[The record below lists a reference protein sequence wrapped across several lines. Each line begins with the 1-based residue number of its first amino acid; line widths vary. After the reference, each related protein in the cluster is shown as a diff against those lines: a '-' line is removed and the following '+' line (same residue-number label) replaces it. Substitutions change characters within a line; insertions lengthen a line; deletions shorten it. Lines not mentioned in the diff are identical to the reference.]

1 MTERTEILSTAE
13 MRMSEAAAMRSGI
26 PSLELMRRAG
36 EGIFRSTEWN
46 GPAAVVCGTGNNAG
60 DGYVVAAMLQDT
72 GIPCDLILVEDR
84 FSDDGRYYFNRCVK
98 KGIPVK
104 MFSEVRDL
112 REYTSILDCIFGTGF
127 RGEAEGLFRS
137 AIEAINESGAFVVS
151 ADINSGINGDTGEG
165 TVFVRS
171 DITVSVG
178 FRKTGHVSGK
188 GPESYKKLINAD
200 IGISPI
206 HL

>member
-112 REYTSILDCIFGTGF
+112 REYASILDCIFGTGF

>member
-13 MRMSEAAAMRSGI
+13 MRMSEAAAMRSGG

-36 EGIFRSTEWN
+36 EGIFRSVEWN

-60 DGYVVAAMLQDT
+60 DGYVVAAMLQD
-72 GIPCDLILVEDR
+72 INVQCDLILVEDR

-112 REYTSILDCIFGTGF
+112 REYASILDCIFGTGF

-178 FRKTGHVSGK
+178 FRKTGHVSGR

>member
-1 MTERTEILSTAE
+1 
-13 MRMSEAAAMRSGI
+13 
-26 PSLELMRRAG
+26 
-36 EGIFRSTEWN
+36 
-46 GPAAVVCGTGNNAG
+46 
-60 DGYVVAAMLQDT
+60 
-72 GIPCDLILVEDR
+72 
-84 FSDDGRYYFNRCVK
+84 
-98 KGIPVK
+98 

-112 REYTSILDCIFGTGF
+112 RAYASILDCIFGTGF
-127 RGEAEGLFRS
+127 RGEAEGLFKA

-200 IGISPI
+200 IGIEPI